1 MYTGTLKL
9 KKATL
14 SVIIPAYNAAN
25 TIGACLEALVASSVQ
40 PHECIV
46 VDDGSTDGT
55 AAVAR
60 RFGARVIRTGG
71 NRGAA
76 AARNAGAAASA
87 GEILVFIDAD
97 VCVQPDTL
105 ERIRRHFDKD
115 PALDAVFGCYDD
127 SPQAPDFL
135 SQYRNLMHRYVH
147 RRGRRE
153 ASTFWTGCGAVRR
166 HVFEAAGGFDASL
179 AGMEDIDLG
188 YRLRRL
194 GRRILLDHDLEVQ
207 HRKQWRFWNMIRT
220 DLLLRGAPWV
230 ELILR
235 YRFLPND
242 LNVGASQRVSLLAV
256 LLFLAAAA
264 WGVAAEPVPAT
275 LALGTFFFA
284 LLGTYW
290 SEFLTTWKGA
300 AGPTLA
306 AAVLGAG
313 GLYSGMPWPAASVA
327 VLWPGWPVLGRF
339 RRHPAAAVA
348 LGLLT
353 AACAG
358 AAAAAFAAAAP
369 AAAAVAGGL
378 LAAVIVVN
386 RSFYSYLARRRG
398 LLFAAGALPF
408 QILYYSSNALA
419 LVLGALRYLTR
430 SARPEPAVLVQ
441 RQSSSD

>member
-1 MYTGTLKL
+1 M

-14 SVIIPAYNAAN
+14 SVIVPAHNAAG
-25 TIGACLEALVASSVQ
+25 TIGACLEAIAASGVQ

-46 VDDGSTDGT
+46 VDDGSTDET

-60 RFGARVIRTGG
+60 RFGARVIRTEGSRSAG
-71 NRGAA
+71 RARNLGAA
-76 AARNAGAAASA
+76 AAT

-97 VCVQPDTL
+97 VCVRPGAL
-105 ERIRRHFDKD
+105 ERIRRHFDED
-115 PALDAVFGCYDD
+115 PSLDGVFGCYDD
-127 SPQAPDFL
+127 SPQPPDFL

-147 RRGRRE
+147 RQGRRE
-153 ASTFWTGCGAVRR
+153 ASTFWTGCGALRR
-166 HVFEAAGGFDASL
+166 AAFEACGGFDASL

-188 YRLRRL
+188 YRLRRQ

-207 HRKQWRFWNMIRT
+207 HRKQWRFWQMMRT

-242 LNVGASQRVSLLAV
+242 LNVGAGQRVSLLAA

-264 WGVAAEPVPAT
+264 WAVFTEPARASI
-275 LALGTFFFA
+275 ALGVFFFA
-284 LLGTYW
+284 LLGAYW
-290 SEFLTTWKGA
+290 SEFFTTWRGT

-313 GLYSGMPWPAASVA
+313 GLYSGMPWPAAA
-327 VLWPGWPVLGRF
+327 VTGLWLGWLVSRGRH
-339 RRHPAAAVA
+339 RHPAAAAA
-348 LGLLT
+348 LVLLT
-353 AACAG
+353 AASAG
-358 AAAAAFAAAAP
+358 VGAAAFASAAPVAAAAA
-369 AAAAVAGGL
+369 GGL
-378 LAAVIVVN
+378 LVAIVALN
-386 RSFYSYLARRRG
+386 RGFYAYLARRRG
-398 LLFAAGALPF
+398 FLFALAALPF
-408 QILYYSSNALA
+408 QLLYYLSNALA
-419 LVLGALRYLTR
+419 LVLGTLRYLTR